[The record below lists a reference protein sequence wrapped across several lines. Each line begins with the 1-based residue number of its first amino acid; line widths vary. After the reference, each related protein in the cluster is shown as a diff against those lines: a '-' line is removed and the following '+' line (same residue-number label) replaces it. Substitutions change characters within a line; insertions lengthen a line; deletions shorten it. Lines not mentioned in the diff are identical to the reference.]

1 MARRKFNYKY
11 FVNNEETSK
20 DEFIERLQQHHY
32 KCDTYYDNP
41 FMNISILDEKGF
53 NKVFNQMKSNK
64 IHSIIYCNDDTGKS
78 ECFSIKREE
87 KK

>member
-1 MARRKFNYKY
+1 MTRKRYNYRY
-11 FVNNEETSK
+11 LVNNKEVSK
-20 DEFIERLQQHHY
+20 EVFIERLQSHHY
-32 KCDTYYDNP
+32 KCDTHYDNP

-78 ECFSIKREE
+78 EHFSISREE